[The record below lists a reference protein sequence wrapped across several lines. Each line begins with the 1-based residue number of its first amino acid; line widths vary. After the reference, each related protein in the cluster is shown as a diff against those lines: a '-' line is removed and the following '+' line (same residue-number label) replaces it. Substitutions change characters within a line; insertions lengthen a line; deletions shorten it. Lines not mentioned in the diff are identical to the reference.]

1 VVNPISDVRS
11 IPLASVRIA
20 NGTRERTGNALA
32 RRCHAGCHASCA
44 KIRIVGWLVGYC
56 VWRIAMTCQL
66 RLLTTVWFSIGLR
79 ERVVRGSAIEK
90 EQRDDMTSKINTASK
105 K

>member
-1 VVNPISDVRS
+1 VNPISDVRS

-32 RRCHAGCHASCA
+32 RRCHAVAMPVA
-44 KIRIVGWLVGYC
+44 QKFDIVGWLAGYC

-79 ERVVRGSAIEK
+79 ERVLRGSAIEK